1 NPLLELL
8 RGVAWEYAS
17 ISADYQVSATT
28 CVLFLSLRY
37 YRLHP
42 EYLHRR
48 ITELGK
54 SYNLRILLFLIDAKD
69 PENEIRELTKICLI
83 NNLTI
88 MAAWSMEEAAQYIT
102 TYKAYENKSPNM
114 IKERVD
120 QDYNSILRN
129 ALTSIKGVN
138 KTDVVTLRT
147 TFGDFTSMSHAS
159 FEQLQ
164 QCPGFGKVKA
174 RRVKDAFEKPFF
186 PGREANAPDSST
198 QSSRKG
204 KEKAPGQGSELA
216 PAVGREPTASATID
230 PTTTDTAAPSGARQ
244 YPQPRYSPEWDIDLD
259 LNPSDE
265 EITPNPIQRGP
276 SESPQPPLTKKRRP
290 NPMEDSDS

>member
-1 NPLLELL
+1 MAAGTQQPYL
-8 RGVAWEYAS
+8 G
-17 ISADYQVSATT
+17 
-28 CVLFLSLRY
+28 SLRY

-48 ITELGK
+48 IKELGT
-54 SYNLRILLFLIDAKD
+54 SFDLRILLFLIDAKD
-69 PENEIRELTKICLI
+69 PENEIKELTKICLV

-88 MAAWSMEEAAQYIT
+88 MAAWSMEEAAQYIM
-102 TYKAYENKSPNM
+102 TYKAYENKPPTM
-114 IKERVD
+114 IKERID

-147 TFGDFTSMSHAS
+147 TFGDFASMSRAS

-164 QCPGFGKVKA
+164 QCPGFAKTKA
-174 RRVKDAFEKPFF
+174 RRVKDAFDKPFF
-186 PGREANAPDSST
+186 PGRNANALGGPT

-204 KEKAPGQGSELA
+204 KEKALGQGGGLPA
-216 PAVGREPTASATID
+216 PAFEGDLAGNADIEQVATGTATPPATRR
-230 PTTTDTAAPSGARQ
+230 S
-244 YPQPRYSPEWDIDLD
+244 PQLRYSPDWDIDLD

-265 EITPNPIQRGP
+265 EATADAVQRNP

-290 NPMEDSDS
+290 NPMDESDA

>member
-1 NPLLELL
+1 N
-8 RGVAWEYAS
+8 VAWEYAA
-17 ISADYQVSATT
+17 IAADYQVGATT
-28 CVLFLSLRY
+28 CMLFLSLRY

-48 ITELGK
+48 IADLGK
-54 SYNLRILLFLIDAKD
+54 SYNLRILLFVIDAKD
-69 PENEIRELTKICLI
+69 PENEIKELTKVCLI

-88 MAAWSMEEAAQYIT
+88 MSAWSMEEAAQYIM
-102 TYKAYENKSPNM
+102 TYKAYENKPPNM
-114 IKERVD
+114 IKERID

-147 TFGDFTSMSHAS
+147 TFGDFSTMSRAS

-186 PGREANAPDSST
+186 PGRKANALGGPT
-198 QSSRKG
+198 QSNRKG
-204 KEKAPGQGSELA
+204 KEKAPGQGDGFS
-216 PAVGREPTASATID
+216 TATLERPDAD
-230 PTTTDTAAPSGARQ
+230 DVDMEVPVPDDALPSDKRTS
-244 YPQPRYSPEWDIDLD
+244 PQPRYSPDWDIDLD
-259 LNPSDE
+259 LNPSDKE
-265 EITPNPIQRGP
+265 STTDPLDRDP
-276 SESPQPPLTKKRRP
+276 SESPQPPQTKKRRP
-290 NPMEDSDS
+290 NPMEDMDS

>member
-1 NPLLELL
+1 
-8 RGVAWEYAS
+8 
-17 ISADYQVSATT
+17 
-28 CVLFLSLRY
+28 
-37 YRLHP
+37 
-42 EYLHRR
+42 
-48 ITELGK
+48 
-54 SYNLRILLFLIDAKD
+54 
-69 PENEIRELTKICLI
+69 
-83 NNLTI
+83 
-88 MAAWSMEEAAQYIT
+88 MEDAAQYIM
-102 TYKAYENKSPNM
+102 TYKAYENKPPNM

-147 TFGDFTSMSHAS
+147 TFGDFASMSHAS

-186 PGREANAPDSST
+186 PGREANALGTST
-198 QSSRKG
+198 QPSLKG
-204 KEKAPGQGSELA
+204 KEKAPGQGDGLPRPTVE
-216 PAVGREPTASATID
+216 RQPTASADIGATA
-230 PTTTDTAAPSGARQ
+230 TDTASLSGARRSS
-244 YPQPRYSPEWDIDLD
+244 QPRYSPDWDIDLD

-265 EITPNPIQRGP
+265 ETTPDPMQRDP
-276 SESPQPPLTKKRRP
+276 SESPQPPRTKKRRP